1 MSNYIMGP
9 FKKLLKFLLAKPLT
23 WMANRFSSAPKQENV
38 DASLSKLYAQS
49 VDEPGKKNG
58 SMFTIENG
66 KQSII
71 IFSDQH
77 KGARNGSD
85 DFAFAEK
92 NYLTALDYYND
103 KNFYLINLGD
113 NEELWENTIFQV
125 IKHNQNTF
133 DKEKLFIDRN
143 AYCKIIGNH
152 DLFWKNDPLVA
163 QGFIK
168 KIYGRSI
175 KIFESIVIRVQL
187 STAYLDI
194 FCTHGHQGDAQS
206 DGNAFSK
213 WFVSYI
219 WGPLQ
224 MLLEINTNSPSTN
237 DESKTRHNQ
246 MMYEWA
252 SKQPDTLLITGHTH
266 QPVFKSL
273 THLER
278 LYLQLEEAQQNNDKE
293 AIKKIET
300 EIPRRRREYDFVN
313 NSFRNL
319 NPSYFNSGCCCFEDG
334 TITGI
339 EIAEGF
345 IRLIK
350 WSYVNNIPARI
361 VAEEASLEQ
370 MTELI
375 K

>member
-1 MSNYIMGP
+1 MNI
-9 FKKLLKFLLAKPLT
+9 FKRSVSFILKRPVT
-23 WMANRFSSAPKQENV
+23 WMANRFSSAPNQENV
-38 DASLSKLYAQS
+38 NASLSKLYAES
-49 VDEPGKKNG
+49 VDLPEKKSG
-58 SMFTIENG
+58 SMFTVENG

-77 KGARNGSD
+77 KGSRDGSD
-85 DFAFAEK
+85 DFAFAEA
-92 NYLTALDYYND
+92 NYLAALDYYNS
-103 KNFYLINLGD
+103 KNYYFINLGD
-113 NEELWENTIFQV
+113 SEELWENTIFNV
-125 IKHNQNTF
+125 VKHNQQTF
-133 DKEKLFIDRN
+133 DKEKLFIERN

-163 QGFIK
+163 KVLIK
-168 KIYGRSI
+168 KIFGKEL
-175 KIFESIVIRVQL
+175 KIFEAIVIRVQL
-187 STAYLDI
+187 EKTFLDV

-224 MLLEINTNSPSTN
+224 SFLEVNTNKPSAN
-237 DESKTRHNQ
+237 NERKTRHNE
-246 MMYEWA
+246 MMYNWA
-252 SKQPDTLLITGHTH
+252 IEQPNALLITGHTH

-278 LYLQLEEAQQNNDKE
+278 LYLQLEEAQQKNDNT
-293 AIKKIET
+293 AMQKIEA

-313 NSFRNL
+313 RSYKNM
-319 NPSYFNSGCCCFEDG
+319 NPSYFNTGCCCFEDG

-339 EIAEGF
+339 EIDEGF

-350 WSYVNNIPARI
+350 WSYIDGVPKRI
-361 VAEEASLEQ
+361 IAEEALLAGIAEKVK
-370 MTELI
+370 L
-375 K
+375 

>member
-1 MSNYIMGP
+1 MGP

-49 VDEPGKKNG
+49 VDEPGKKSG

-77 KGARNGSD
+77 KGARDGSD

-103 KNFYLINLGD
+103 KNFYLVNLGD

-133 DKEKLFIDRN
+133 DKEKLFIERG

-168 KIYGRSI
+168 KIYGKSI

-224 MLLEINTNSPSTN
+224 MLLEINTNSPSAN

-252 SKQPDTLLITGHTH
+252 IKQPDALLITGHTH

-278 LYLQLEEAQQNNDKE
+278 LYLQLEDAKE
-293 AIKKIET
+293 KGDQTLISKIET
-300 EIPRRRREYDFVN
+300 EIPKRRREYDFVN

-339 EIAEGF
+339 EIDEGA
-345 IRLIK
+345 IRLVK
-350 WSYVNNIPARI
+350 WSYVNNIPTRI
-361 VAEEASLEQ
+361 IAEEAPLEEIALQ
-370 MTELI
+370 V